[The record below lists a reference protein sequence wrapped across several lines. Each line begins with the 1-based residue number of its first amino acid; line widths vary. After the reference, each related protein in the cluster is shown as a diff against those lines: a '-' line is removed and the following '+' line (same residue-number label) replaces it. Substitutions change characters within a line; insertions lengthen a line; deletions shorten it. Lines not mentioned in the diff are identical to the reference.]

1 MDSFP
6 LLQRKLKSIFP
17 LPYLYPRQPSDKD
30 FFTKLQLFHLAVHL
44 CRVMWRPMGTLS
56 CVTLEI
62 VDKPLQ
68 PTLITL
74 QSTVIV
80 LLQIHQMQGE

>member
-6 LLQRKLKSIFP
+6 LLQRKLKRIFP
-17 LPYLYPRQPSDKD
+17 LPYLSKTQPSDKD
-30 FFTKLQLFHLAVHL
+30 FFTKLLLFHLAVHL
-44 CRVMWRPMGTLS
+44 CSVMGRPMGTES

-74 QSTVIV
+74 QPTVIV